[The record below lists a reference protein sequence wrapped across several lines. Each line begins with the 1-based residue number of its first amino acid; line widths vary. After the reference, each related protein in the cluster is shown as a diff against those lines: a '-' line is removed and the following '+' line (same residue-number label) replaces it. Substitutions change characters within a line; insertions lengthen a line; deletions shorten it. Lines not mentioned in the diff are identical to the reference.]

1 MDGERR
7 ESAVPLQ
14 DEVLRS
20 QIKLG
25 STAQSFIQEVASAI
39 PDPVFV
45 KDSQHRWIFMNDAMC
60 KFMGYRAE
68 DLVGKSDYEFFPV
81 EQADVFWAEDARVFE
96 TGLTRENEEFFTD
109 ANGQT
114 HTIWTKKTLARTSD
128 GQPFLVGVIRDITE
142 RKRMEAELIQARER
156 SETAT
161 RAKSQFLANMSH
173 EIRTPMNAIMGM
185 TELLLD
191 TPLDAEQR
199 EYAEMSLQAARSLL
213 GIINNILDL
222 SRIEAGKIVLD
233 QMQMDVRALVQEVV
247 ELFGYRAADKG
258 VALTCSCGEP
268 FETCLVGDP
277 GRLRQVLTNLV
288 DNAVKFTDQGSVK
301 VACET
306 TPTADERV
314 WLALEVSDTGIG
326 ISPAGQALLFDEF
339 SQVDSSSKRRH
350 GGTGLGLAITRRLI
364 EEMGGEI
371 NVESSLGSGT
381 TFRLGLPLQRESQ
394 DVPPLEPEH
403 ILPASFQ
410 GKVLVAE
417 DNAVNQRLAQRML
430 EKLGLVVDLAADGKQ
445 ALEKACQGDYRLV
458 FMDCQM
464 PVMDGYEATLKIRD
478 LHGRRGKVP
487 IVAMTAHAMVGDRER
502 CLEVGMDD
510 YLTKPIAQMALR
522 TTLARFL
529 DGRP

>member
-14 DEVLRS
+14 DEVLRA
-20 QIKLG
+20 QIELG
-25 STAQSFIQEVASAI
+25 STARSFLQEVASAI

-45 KDSQHRWIFMNDAMC
+45 KDSQHRWIFLNDALC
-60 KFMGYRAE
+60 SFMGYRAE
-68 DLVGKSDYEFFPV
+68 ELLGKSDYEFFPA

-109 ANGQT
+109 ASGQT

-128 GQPFLVGVIRDITE
+128 GQPFLVGIIRDVTE
-142 RKRMEAELIQARER
+142 RKLMEAELIQARER
-156 SETAT
+156 SESAT

-191 TPLDAEQR
+191 TDLDAEQR

-222 SRIEAGKIVLD
+222 SRIEAGKVMLD
-233 QMQMDVRALVQEVV
+233 LMAVDAKALVQEVV
-247 ELFGYRAADKG
+247 ELFSYRAADKG
-258 VALTCSCGEP
+258 VQLSCCFSEP
-268 FETCLVGDP
+268 FETRLQGDP
-277 GRLRQVLTNLV
+277 GRLRQILTNLV
-288 DNAVKFTDQGSVK
+288 DNAVKFTDQGSIT
-301 VACET
+301 VAAET
-306 TPTADERV
+306 SPTPYGAI
-314 WLALEVSDTGIG
+314 WLALEVRDTGIG
-326 ISPAGQALLFDEF
+326 ISPAGQALLFNEF
-339 SQVDSSSKRRH
+339 TQVDGSSRRRH

-371 NVESSLGSGT
+371 KVESSLGNGT
-381 TFRLGLPLQRESQ
+381 TFRLGLPMS
-394 DVPPLEPEH
+394 LEPPDADSPEPDSM
-403 ILPASFQ
+403 LPARFF
-410 GKVLVAE
+410 GRVLVVE

-430 EKLGLVVDLAADGKQ
+430 EKLGLEVDLAGDGRE
-445 ALEKACQGDYRLV
+445 ALEHVSRRDYKLI

-464 PVMDGYEATLKIRD
+464 PVMDGYECTTRIRE
-478 LHGRRGKVP
+478 LEGRRGSVP

-522 TTLARFL
+522 TTLARWL
-529 DGRP
+529 DP

>member
-1 MDGERR
+1 MGTEGEGR
-7 ESAVPLQ
+7 ESALRLQ
-14 DEVLRS
+14 D
-20 QIKLG
+20 QIALG
-25 STAQSFIQEVASAI
+25 GTAQSFLQEVASAI

-45 KDSQHRWIFMNDAMC
+45 KDSQHRWIFMNEAMC
-60 KFMGYRAE
+60 EFMGYRAE
-68 DLVGKSDYEFFPV
+68 ELLGKSDYEFFPSD
-81 EQADVFWAEDARVFE
+81 QAEVFWAEDARVFE
-96 TGLTRENEEFFTD
+96 TGLTRENEELFTD

-114 HTIWTKKTLARTSD
+114 HVIWTKKTLARTSD
-128 GQPFLVGVIRDITE
+128 GQPFLVGIIRDITE
-142 RKRMEAELIQARER
+142 RKRMEEELIQARER
-156 SETAT
+156 SESAT

-191 TPLDAEQR
+191 TRLDPEQR
-199 EYAEMSLQAARSLL
+199 EYAQMSLQAARSLL

-233 QMQMDVRALVQEVV
+233 RLVVNIRELVQEVV
-247 ELFGYRAADKG
+247 ELFGYRASDKG
-258 VALTCSCGEP
+258 VRLTCAMGGGEL
-268 FETCLVGDP
+268 TRLQGDP

-288 DNAVKFTDQGSVK
+288 DNAVKFTDQGSVE
-301 VACET
+301 VRAET
-306 TPTADERV
+306 APIEAGKV
-314 WLALEVSDTGIG
+314 WLTLEVRDTGIG
-326 ISPAGQALLFDEF
+326 ISPVGQGRLFEEF
-339 SQVDSSSKRRH
+339 TQVDGSSKRRH

-371 NVESSLGSGT
+371 NVESALGQGT
-381 TFRLGLPLQRESQ
+381 TFVVGLPMELSPT
-394 DVPPLEPEH
+394 DTSPDEPEVAV
-403 ILPASFQ
+403 PGQFS
-410 GKVLVAE
+410 GRVLVVE

-430 EKLGLVVDLAADGKQ
+430 EKLGLTVDLAGDGRQ
-445 ALEKACQGDYRLV
+445 AQELAARHDYKLI

-478 LHGRRGKVP
+478 LPGARGRSP

-522 TTLARFL
+522 KMLTRWLEPLA
-529 DGRP
+529 